1 MNAIRQF
8 IDVKNNSFQVTLP
21 DNFNARRVEVII
33 FPNQEDDFELS
44 QETKNRLDI
53 RLDDYLQNPNDV
65 QDFDELLDELE
76 RSI

>member
-8 IDVKNNSFQVTLP
+8 IDVKNHSFQVTLP

-33 FPNQEDDFELS
+33 LPNQEDDFELS

-53 RLDDYLQNPNDV
+53 RLNDYLQNSNDV
-65 QDFDELLDELE
+65 QDFDALLDELE
-76 RSI
+76 IGI